1 VLKKILL
8 PTIYILFAYGFWVSP
23 DFGMIAAGV
32 AIFLFGMLALEQGF
46 KSMAG
51 GALENILR
59 RSTSNI
65 WKSLSFGMVSTTLLQ
80 SSSLV
85 SVITISF
92 LSAGLIDLLSGIGIL
107 LGASLGTTTGAWLIA
122 GFGLKVKISA
132 YAMPLLVFGVLAL
145 LQDSKRSKTFG
156 YIITGIGFLFL
167 GIHYMKEGLDT
178 FKDTV
183 NLNEYAIPGILG
195 LLTYTVFGILATILM
210 QSSHATLV
218 LTITALSTNHIS
230 YDNAIALTI
239 GSNVGTTIT
248 AIIGSMSANQQ
259 GKRLALAHVIFK
271 LVTAIIAITFIQQLV
286 SLSDKLSLFVGIHE
300 KDLSLKLAMFHTLF
314 NVLGI
319 CLFLPFVKHFER
331 LLSHILKDKKVSI
344 IKPRFL
350 NQSSLD
356 FPDTALEAIRNES
369 THLYQNAIHIIT
381 KGLNLQPSDI
391 NSATAIEDIVK
402 SRDKVNHYNID
413 EAYVGNIKDI
423 YSAII
428 EFISRAGFTWKM
440 SQSGDIHWL
449 RQANLR
455 LVEAIKDIKHMQKNL
470 DLVQNSN
477 NLTLKNEYNQIR
489 MMLLQVINQ
498 IEILRLD
505 QNNQQKQIIKE
516 LKTIISDNYEIINKN
531 LSRLIHENKITPSA
545 GTSLMNDAT
554 YAFDIAKNLTKASE
568 TLFVFQRYSRPVSI
582 DTLAEVS

>member
-1 VLKKILL
+1 
-8 PTIYILFAYGFWVSP
+8 
-23 DFGMIAAGV
+23 MIAAGV

-51 GALENILR
+51 GTLESILR
-59 RSTSNI
+59 SSTSNI
-65 WKSLSFGMVSTTLLQ
+65 WKSLGFGIVSTTLLQ

-92 LSAGLIDLLSGIGIL
+92 LSAGLIDLISGIGIV

-122 GFGLKVKISA
+122 GFGLKVKISS
-132 YAMPLLVFGVLAL
+132 YALPLLVFGILAL
-145 LQDSKRSKTFG
+145 LQNSKSSKTFG

-183 NLNEYAIPGILG
+183 NLNEFALPGILG
-195 LLTYTVFGILATILM
+195 LLTYIAFGILATVLM

-239 GSNVGTTIT
+239 GSNIGTTIT

-259 GKRLALAHVIFK
+259 GKRLALAHVMFK
-271 LVTAIIAITFIQQLV
+271 VVTAVIAIILIVPMV
-286 SLSDKLSLFVGIHE
+286 SLSDSLSLMVGI
-300 KDLSLKLAMFHTLF
+300 KPDDYSLKLAMFHTLF
-314 NVLGI
+314 NVMGI
-319 CLFLPFVKHFER
+319 CIFLPFIKQLEI
-331 LLSHILKDKKVSI
+331 LLKKCLKDRQVSI
-344 IKPRFL
+344 VKPRFL

-391 NSATAIEDIVK
+391 KSPTPIEEIISA
-402 SRDKVNHYNID
+402 RNRVNHYNID
-413 EAYVGNIKDI
+413 DAYVSNVKDI

-428 EFISRAGFTWKM
+428 EFISHAGFTWKM

-470 DLVQNSN
+470 NLVQSSN
-477 NLTLKNEYNQIR
+477 NQTLKREYDQIR
-489 MMLLQVINQ
+489 LMLLQVINQ
-498 IEILRLD
+498 IETLRLD
-505 QNNQQKQIIKE
+505 QTNQQKHIIEE
-516 LKTIISDNYEIINKN
+516 LRRIITSNYELINKN
-531 LSRLIHENKITPSA
+531 LSRLIHENQITPLA

-568 TLFVFQRYSRPVSI
+568 TLFVYQRNSRPMAI
-582 DTLAEVS
+582 ETLAEVR